1 MKKNILVLRRI
12 YIKTEHKSEKKMS
25 GKNSTWKIFEKGW
38 RKSLVVE
45 NVGLINVSSI
55 NSA

>member
-1 MKKNILVLRRI
+1 MKKNILVLQRI

-25 GKNSTWKIFEKGW
+25 GQNSTWKIFEKGW